1 KQVDAHAYR
10 DQEHAEREALERF
23 HQAFDFGV
31 VLGLGDQ
38 QPGDQRADDRRQADD
53 RGGEA
58 RADHHQ
64 QAGGEEQ
71 LGALGPS
78 GLGEQLRQQVP
89 PADHHHRDNQ
99 RAHPQRVEQ
108 ALPALLLRIGG
119 EGAEH
124 EDDRHDR
131 DVLEQQHR
139 QGRASDGRLRAGYRQ
154 HQGRGGQRK
163 RQAECDR
170 AAPALA
176 EQKHDTGKRRADDG
190 EFHRSQTKD
199 QPADRPQAGEGELE
213 ADREQEQGD
222 AEFREGVEAFGIR
235 DRDVEQPLVVV
246 DQPAEPERADEQPDQ
261 DEPDH
266 RSDAETR
273 EHRDDDSRRAEYDQG
288 IRQGRRE
295 GDAVHAV
302 SMSDE
307 MTTATVEIIIVGGG
321 PAGVMAGLLFARAGI
336 SVCVLEKH
344 ADFFRDFRGDTV
356 HPSTMEV
363 LDQLGMLERFLERP
377 HERVTGAR
385 IRIAGRDYTVGD
397 LSHLRTPAPFIAM
410 VPQWEFLDFLR
421 DEAEVYPGFSLRMEA
436 EVTGLVEEN
445 GRVVGVRLADGSEER
460 AGKLVLMADGRS
472 SLVRRQNLLPL
483 IQLGAPMDVLWFRLP
498 KADDGGKTL
507 RGAIDSGRMAV
518 LIDRRSYWQ
527 VAFLIPKGA
536 AEEVKAR
543 GIGWL
548 CDQMQAL
555 FPELD

>member
-1 KQVDAHAYR
+1 
-10 DQEHAEREALERF
+10 
-23 HQAFDFGV
+23 
-31 VLGLGDQ
+31 
-38 QPGDQRADDRRQADD
+38 
-53 RGGEA
+53 
-58 RADHHQ
+58 
-64 QAGGEEQ
+64 
-71 LGALGPS
+71 
-78 GLGEQLRQQVP
+78 
-89 PADHHHRDNQ
+89 
-99 RAHPQRVEQ
+99 
-108 ALPALLLRIGG
+108 
-119 EGAEH
+119 
-124 EDDRHDR
+124 
-131 DVLEQQHR
+131 
-139 QGRASDGRLRAGYRQ
+139 
-154 HQGRGGQRK
+154 
-163 RQAECDR
+163 
-170 AAPALA
+170 
-176 EQKHDTGKRRADDG
+176 
-190 EFHRSQTKD
+190 
-199 QPADRPQAGEGELE
+199 
-213 ADREQEQGD
+213 
-222 AEFREGVEAFGIR
+222 
-235 DRDVEQPLVVV
+235 
-246 DQPAEPERADEQPDQ
+246 
-261 DEPDH
+261 
-266 RSDAETR
+266 
-273 EHRDDDSRRAEYDQG
+273 
-288 IRQGRRE
+288 
-295 GDAVHAV
+295 
-302 SMSDE
+302 
-307 MTTATVEIIIVGGG
+307 
-321 PAGVMAGLLFARAGI
+321 MAGLLFARAGI

-385 IRIAGRDYTVGD
+385 IRIAGCDYTVGD

-543 GIGWL
+543 GVGWL
-548 CDQMQAL
+548 RDQMQAL
-555 FPELD
+555 FPELDLSGALESTDELHLLSVALDRLETWHRPGLLAIGDAAHAMSPIGGIGINLAIQDAVAAANVLAGPIARGEDPDPLLPKVQARRLFPTRVIQAGQKAAQDNVIGTVLSGRPITGAPWPVSVLDRFPLLQRIPGRIIGLGLRRERVASPLARRAS